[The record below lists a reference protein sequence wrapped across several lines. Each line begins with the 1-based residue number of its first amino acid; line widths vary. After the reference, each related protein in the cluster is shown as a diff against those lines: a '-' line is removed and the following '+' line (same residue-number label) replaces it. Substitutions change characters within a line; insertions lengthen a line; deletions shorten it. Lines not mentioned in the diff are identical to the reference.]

1 MMVLLVKIQVS
12 VPYVL
17 EWISDKSNRCKGTA
31 KNGTAEHNPGPG
43 PQVQCCGSLDN
54 LLQFRFLIWKSFPV
68 RVPVLDPDLFTTV
81 FQQKLEQ
88 NCLSNARSSI
98 VSQKVVGSGSKSG
111 SGMNYG
117 SVCIK
122 AKSCG
127 SGSTKLP
134 RWMLNWIKCSRS
146 GVIGLT

>member
-1 MMVLLVKIQVS
+1 MFLNESLTKAIGAKELQKMELPNIIQ
-12 VPYVL
+12 
-17 EWISDKSNRCKGTA
+17 
-31 KNGTAEHNPGPG
+31 G

-54 LLQFRFLIWKSFPV
+54 LLQFRFLIWK
-68 RVPVLDPDLFTTV
+68 
-81 FQQKLEQ
+81 
-88 NCLSNARSSI
+88 SSI

-134 RWMLNWIKCSRS
+134 R
-146 GVIGLT
+146 